1 MKKRIITGIAMTG
14 IVGVSAVLA
23 GCGGQTT
30 KQAGITK
37 DSLIEKAV
45 DTFAKMESL
54 DADIDMNMDVT
65 MSATGLSISMKNDSE
80 MNVAGITDGTSHVK
94 GKMNLVAMGQDRN
107 VDIESYTVKEG
118 NDLIQYSKASEA
130 GTDSGWTY
138 TKAGEGF
145 VQSASELDV
154 SKISEAA
161 EKLGEACSD
170 LKLHDET
177 VNYNNV
183 NCYLMDGTI
192 KGDKLAKM
200 MSESGQ
206 DVDQA
211 SAENLKNMDFDT
223 SIYFRANDETPYAI
237 EIDLGKAIE
246 GVLAAQSQQMQEIQ
260 GLDISA
266 EEMKVKVIFNAFNNV
281 KEISVPEDV
290 KKSAIEGDATF
301 DMQDFMG
308 VDGI

>member
-1 MKKRIITGIAMTG
+1 MISFLINVQGYRTKSAAHIIANSTTITGAP
-14 IVGVSAVLA
+14 L
-23 GCGGQTT
+23 
-30 KQAGITK
+30 
-37 DSLIEKAV
+37 
-45 DTFAKMESL
+45 
-54 DADIDMNMDVT
+54 
-65 MSATGLSISMKNDSE
+65 
-80 MNVAGITDGTSHVK
+80 
-94 GKMNLVAMGQDRN
+94 
-107 VDIESYTVKEG
+107 
-118 NDLIQYSKASEA
+118 
-130 GTDSGWTY
+130 
-138 TKAGEGF
+138 KAGSSVRVYF
-145 VQSASELDV
+145 TVDLTAANASTTLQ
-154 SKISEAA
+154 
-161 EKLGEACSD
+161 L
-170 LKLHDET
+170 
-177 VNYNNV
+177 NYNNV